1 MSPPQQMGCST
12 LGCEYLTPPSIPSY
26 ELVLKALDLHIR
38 SAHNHS
44 NDNVKVEKPKRPS
57 LTTNM
62 SESDWTFFLHKWD
75 RYKRQTKLSDSQL
88 VDELWACLDNDL
100 ERLAFNDGS
109 DSNSLPNLLD
119 TLKTLAVTTLHP
131 SVHKFT

>member
-62 SESDWTFFLHKWD
+62 SELDWTFLGRPRQRDGPFN
-75 RYKRQTKLSDSQL
+75 RY
-88 VDELWACLDNDL
+88 V
-100 ERLAFNDGS
+100 
-109 DSNSLPNLLD
+109 SLCNL
-119 TLKTLAVTTLHP
+119 K
-131 SVHKFT
+131 